1 MIDLLL
7 LATMSLSFDYFFMF
21 LFHFATFF
29 IQLDNSSSR
38 FQISSKSIPTLS
50 VFLTHLCYPLSS
62 FISALTLSFFI
73 VFPLQKFLLPSD
85 FSGIFSG
92 MPRGKHLIETQ
103 KDRIYS
109 DVCKDHTVEHI
120 FSLLLLF
127 SHLSHSRVLFYDT
140 TFTINAP
147 LSCLFFSILF

>member
-1 MIDLLL
+1 MSNCQKFQTLEKSSQSCFFSSRKVRNDRFNLRDLN
-7 LATMSLSFDYFFMF
+7 FKDFGYFFIF
-21 LFHFATFF
+21 IFHFATFS

-50 VFLTHLCYPLSS
+50 VFLTHVFNPLSS
-62 FISALTLSFFI
+62 LISALTISFSI

-92 MPRGKHLIETQ
+92 MPRGKHLIATQ

-109 DVCKDHTVEHI
+109 YVCKDHTVEHI
-120 FSLLLLF
+120 FSLLL
-127 SHLSHSRVLFYDT
+127 
-140 TFTINAP
+140 
-147 LSCLFFSILF
+147 